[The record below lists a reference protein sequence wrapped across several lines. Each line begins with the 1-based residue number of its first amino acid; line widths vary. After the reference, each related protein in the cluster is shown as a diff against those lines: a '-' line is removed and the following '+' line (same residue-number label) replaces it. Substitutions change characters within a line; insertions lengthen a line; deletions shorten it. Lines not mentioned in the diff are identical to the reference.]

1 MRSPNKIYVTLSLAL
16 VLFLLGFVVY
26 WALRIDQLS
35 QQLQDQ
41 LDVVVELEADHSLE
55 DRRKLLAY
63 LGETRFHNP
72 LTAPQYESKEAALS
86 QLDRDFTED
95 LKGLG
100 VDNPLLDVVTFNVM
114 PAYLSEDSLRMV
126 AEEVQL
132 RGGVQGVF
140 YQTGVIAEVAG
151 NAQRITYGLIGL
163 MSLFLIITTILIHNT
178 VRLSLA
184 ANRMIIRMQELVGA
198 SWGFIARP
206 YLLRGLFQ
214 GLAAGLLAVAGL
226 GALLLA
232 AHRYLP
238 ELNVLNEPLILV
250 WIGAGMVGLSV
261 LVSFLSYYV
270 GVRRYLR
277 LPIDRL

>member
-100 VDNPLLDVVTFNVM
+100 VDNPLLDVVTFNVL